1 MASCYLFHGQITT
14 DTVEIK
20 LPRTL
25 TCKVYCT
32 SVLFVQQKQETDTSP
47 KYKQTINVYFT
58 E

>member
-20 LPRTL
+20 LLRTL

-32 SVLFVQQKQETDTSP
+32 SVLFVQQHWETDTSP